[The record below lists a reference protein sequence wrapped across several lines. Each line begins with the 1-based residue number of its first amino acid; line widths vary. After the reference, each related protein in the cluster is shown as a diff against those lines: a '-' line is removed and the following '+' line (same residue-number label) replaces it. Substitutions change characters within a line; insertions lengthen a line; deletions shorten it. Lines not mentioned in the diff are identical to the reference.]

1 MNGDLQLEI
10 ITPESVLYQDVIG
23 LVEVPGQQGRF
34 TILRG
39 HAPIISTLDKG
50 TIRVQGKTGTE
61 YNFDCN
67 AGYLECA
74 NNKVT
79 ILLNN

>member
-1 MNGDLQLEI
+1 MNKDLQLEI
-10 ITPESVLYQDVIG
+10 ITPEKVLFHDTVG
-23 LVEVPGQQGRF
+23 LVEVPGKMGRF
-34 TILRG
+34 TVLRD
-39 HAPIISTLDKG
+39 HAPIIATLEKG

-61 YNFDCN
+61 YNFDCT

-74 NNKVT
+74 DNAVT

>member
-1 MNGDLQLEI
+1 MNGDLKLEI
-10 ITPESVLYQDVIG
+10 ITPESVLYQDAIG